1 MVTDVRGRRR
11 SEQSRVA
18 IFAATRELA
27 LERGY
32 DKLTIEAIAARAGV
46 GKQTIYRWWPS
57 RPALVADV
65 LLEDFGAMRITVPHT
80 DDLRSDLTVW
90 ARGLAKS
97 LTKGDF
103 SASLRVP
110 PSAHWKTPM
119 SRHGCEQR
127 SAGRCTRQCKH
138 DCLPKAELTR

>member
-80 DDLRSDLTVW
+80 DDLRADLTVW
-90 ARGLAKS
+90 ARGLTKS
-97 LTKGDF
+97 PRKAT
-103 SASLRVP
+103 SRLRYAYS
-110 PSAHWKTPM
+110 PSAHWTTPM

-138 DCLPKAELTR
+138 DCLPKAELSR